1 MSHCRIGDHTIILPA
16 RALAWAI
23 ARSLL
28 FGLGVGLA
36 WFSVAPPRPVPA
48 TWFVIG
54 VAIAAIAVAAGWWSP
69 AAGSIRRWPMVS
81 LSIVMSLVLPA
92 WLVVHPGAGP
102 GWLMVVIVDAVAA
115 GLGAV
120 FAGSVARFLD
130 HRADSVAAVVIIIAA
145 LAGLA
150 YNGSEL
156 RSDGIR
162 WRLDLVQ
169 EDYVAA
175 IAAGTVEE
183 SGGFVEGD
191 LSGWVWSEVL
201 TGPMYAVVFDETD
214 RLERVTRITD
224 VVVSSVGEQMVCD
237 PIEPQWFWCTF
248 LR

>member
-1 MSHCRIGDHTIILPA
+1 MSHCRIGDQPITLPA

-36 WFSVAPPRPVPA
+36 WFSVAPPRPVPV

-54 VAIAAIAVAAGWWSP
+54 VVIAVIAVAAGRWSP
-69 AAGSIRRWPMVS
+69 AAGSVSAWPMVS
-81 LSIVMSLVLPA
+81 LAIVMSLVLPA
-92 WLVVHPGAGP
+92 WLVVHPGARP
-102 GWLMVVIVDAVAA
+102 GWLMLVIVATIA
-115 GLGAV
+115 GGVGAV

-130 HRADSVAAVVIIIAA
+130 HRADSVTAVVIILASLA
-145 LAGLA
+145 LLA

-169 EDYVAA
+169 DDYLAA
-175 IAAGTVEE
+175 IDAGTVEAT
-183 SGGFVEGD
+183 GGFVEGD

-214 RLERVTRITD
+214 RLERVTRISE
-224 VVVSSVGEQMVCD
+224 VVVQSVGEQMVCD